1 VSIEWISILIIV
13 SMLGLMALGLPLAW
27 SIGAVAVALV
37 FYRFDPSVMVM
48 LVSRVFDMS
57 LNYTLMSV
65 PLFVLMAGILQRS
78 GVANQLFR
86 AVNVWAGG
94 VRGGI
99 AIGTIIA
106 NAIMASMVGI
116 IGAEIVTFG
125 LIALPVMLENK
136 YDHKLALGSIAAG
149 GGLATLIPPSVVFI
163 VYGMMAGCSVGE
175 LFLAGVLPGVMLAII
190 FIFYIIWRCW
200 RHPEAAPLVPE
211 EMRNMPLR
219 EKLAT
224 LKELIMPAIITAG
237 VLGSIYAG
245 VATPSEAAGVGVIL
259 VMIAAA
265 INRTLSWPMVRD
277 SMYETLRISCMLA
290 WLFFGAQTIIGAYTL
305 AGGTTFVT
313 GALKALHLGPWGTVI
328 LMNLIWVFLG
338 CFLDWIGILF
348 LTGPIF
354 LPLIIEMGFDLV
366 WFGVVYCMNMHI
378 AYLTPPFAPSAFY
391 TKSITP
397 PEITMTQIYRATM
410 PYLWLT
416 FVATAIVMAWP
427 GLSLWLPRLF
437 LRH

>member
-1 VSIEWISILIIV
+1 
-13 SMLGLMALGLPLAW
+13 
-27 SIGAVAVALV
+27 VA
-37 FYRFDPSVMVM
+37 
-48 LVSRVFDMS
+48 
-57 LNYTLMSV
+57 
-65 PLFVLMAGILQRS
+65 Q
-78 GVANQLFR
+78 QLFR

-125 LIALPVMLENK
+125 LIALPEMLDKK
-136 YDHKLALGSIAAG
+136 YDQKLALGSVAAG

-163 VYGMMAGCSVGE
+163 VYGMTAGVSVGE
-175 LFLAGVLPGVMLAII
+175 LFLAGVLPGCMLALL
-190 FIFYIIWRCW
+190 FIFYVVWRVW
-200 RHPEAAPLVPE
+200 RNPESAPLVAE
-211 EMRNMPLR
+211 DLRAMPVR
-219 EKLAT
+219 QKLAT
-224 LKELIMPAIITAG
+224 LKELILPLFITAG
-237 VLGSIYAG
+237 VLGSIYTG
-245 VATPSEAAGVGVIL
+245 IATPSEAAGVGVMLAL
-259 VMIAAA
+259 VSAAV
-265 INRTLSWPMVRD
+265 NRKLNWTMVRD

-313 GALKALHLGPWGTVI
+313 NALKALDLGPWGTVV

-348 LTGPIF
+348 LTVPIF
-354 LPLIIEMGFDLV
+354 LPLILEWGMDPV

-391 TKSITP
+391 LKSITP

-410 PYLWLT
+410 PYLGWT
-416 FVATAIVMAWP
+416 FVATIIVTAWP
-427 GLSLWLPRLF
+427 GLSLWLPKLL